1 MPHLFSSC
9 CCSALL
15 SPLVSGIS
23 HQPPPTHLSHRCGC
37 RPAVAEHDEY
47 YADLINKAVEGAGT
61 DEKLLARVIVSRR
74 HLLPG
79 INKAFMHKYE
89 KTIQVRAAPL
99 GHPPLLTA
107 RSPRPPSDTLM
118 QSPLALH
125 MCILP
130 GLHGPPVSSL
140 SRCLILNG

>member
-89 KTIQVRAAPL
+89 KTIKVRTAPL
-99 GHPPLLTA
+99 RPALPGCHPPL
-107 RSPRPPSDTLM
+107 PSM
-118 QSPLALH
+118 PH
-125 MCILP
+125 RNMGLP
-130 GLHGPPVSSL
+130 NKSCSCLLDSSTVAGTVL
-140 SRCLILNG
+140 